1 MKIRSK
7 TAIVFLVVSSL
18 LLIGVFVI
26 LYFKDTGRKG
36 PDSIYTFETD
46 KTTIIKYDLDNS
58 GRRTLVLKGSE
69 RKNIMQIFHSASDNR
84 KYDVEKFDFQYIVN
98 FRNGYIGYIDINGK
112 MFKCGENY
120 YGLTQDQCD
129 KIESLFNK
137 SDS

>member
-7 TAIVFLVVSSL
+7 TAIVFLVASSL

-26 LYFKDTGRKG
+26 MYFKDTGRKG
-36 PDSIYTFETD
+36 PDSIYTFGTD

-58 GRRTLVLKGSE
+58 GRRTLVLEGSE
-69 RKNIMQIFHSASDNR
+69 RKKIIQIFHIVSDER

-98 FRNGYIGYIDINGK
+98 FRNGYIGYIDINER

-120 YGLTQDQCD
+120 YGLTQNQCD

-137 SDS
+137 YGS